1 MVQAVNGHERKRDS
15 NMSTQMPNDK
25 LLAEI
30 ETRAIE
36 LARGGGELLSGYF
49 GGNLNIQYK
58 DDNQRDPV
66 TDADRKT
73 QEFLIEGIRRT
84 FPDHDI
90 LGEEDDEESEDENA
104 VAGDFLW
111 VLDPLDGTKNFLH
124 GLPVYACS
132 IGVLYRGEPVV
143 GAVYIPWPEVGGV
156 VHHARRGGGAF
167 ANGLPIRVAELD
179 SPQANQLITLPGSFD
194 WLYRFDTP
202 MQGRTG
208 DPRVTGSIAFELI
221 MVARGVTQYMY
232 TSNPHLWDIVG
243 GVAVA
248 MEAGASLMV
257 GNRGAGPMGM
267 FPSLEWRE
275 STALVENWKTN
286 EARVRELRRWARPLV
301 LGSPPVARFVSSN
314 LGWKRNPRLWIRMW
328 RRRRRRT

>member
-1 MVQAVNGHERKRDS
+1 MVMSQMSGAVHNPGD
-15 NMSTQMPNDK
+15 N

-30 ETRAIE
+30 EARAVE
-36 LARGGGELLSGYF
+36 LARGGGTILAGYF
-49 GGNLNIQYK
+49 GGNLSIEYK

-66 TDADRKT
+66 TDADRET
-73 QEFLIEGIRRT
+73 QDFLTKGILES
-84 FPDHDI
+84 FPGHDI
-90 LGEEDDEESEDENA
+90 LGEEDDEDA
-104 VAGDFLW
+104 QDADKTAGDFLW

-132 IGVLYRGEPVV
+132 VGVLYRGEPIV
-143 GAVYIPWPEVGGV
+143 GAVYTPWPEEGGGV

-167 ANGLPIRVAELD
+167 SNGTPISAVKLD
-179 SPQANQLITLPGSFD
+179 SPQANQLITVPGMFD
-194 WLYRFDTP
+194 RLYRFETP

-208 DPRVTGSIAFELI
+208 DPRVTGSIAYELI

-248 MEAGASLMV
+248 MEAGSALMV
-257 GNRGAGPMGM
+257 GQRRAGPLGM
-267 FPSLEWRE
+267 FPSLDWRE
-275 STALVENWKTN
+275 SDALIDNWRSGETK
-286 EARVRELRRWARPLV
+286 VRQLRRWARPLV

-314 LGWKRNPRLWIRMW
+314 LGWKRNPGLWLHIW
-328 RRRRRRT
+328 RRRRNAARAAT

>member
-1 MVQAVNGHERKRDS
+1 MRDPNMTGHAPDD
-15 NMSTQMPNDK
+15 N

-30 ETRAIE
+30 EARAVE
-36 LARGGGELLSGYF
+36 LARGGGAVLSGYF

-66 TDADRKT
+66 TDADHET
-73 QEFLIEGIRRT
+73 QDFLTKGIIES
-84 FPDHDI
+84 FPNHGI
-90 LGEEDDEESEDENA
+90 LGEEDEEKAEDANIA
-104 VAGDFLW
+104 ARDFLW

-132 IGVLYRGEPVV
+132 VGVLYRGEPVV
-143 GAVYIPWPEVGGV
+143 GAVYTPWPEEGGGV
-156 VHHARRGGGAF
+156 VHHARRDGGAF
-167 ANGLPIRVAELD
+167 ANGVPISVAKLE
-179 SPQANQLITLPGSFD
+179 SPQANQLVTLPGSFD

-202 MQGRTG
+202 MRGRIG
-208 DPRVTGSIAFELI
+208 DPRVTGSIAYELI

-232 TSNPHLWDIVG
+232 TSNPHIWDIVG

-248 MEAGASLMV
+248 MEAGAALMV
-257 GNRGAGPMGM
+257 GQRHSGPMGL

-275 STALVENWKTN
+275 SNALVADWKTN
-286 EARVRELRRWARPLV
+286 ETKVRQLRRWARPLV

-314 LGWKRNPRLWIRMW
+314 LGWKRNPRLWMRMW
-328 RRRRRRT
+328 RRRRRARRAN

>member
-1 MVQAVNGHERKRDS
+1 MTMSQMSEAVHVPGDN
-15 NMSTQMPNDK
+15 

-30 ETRAIE
+30 EARAVE
-36 LARGGGELLSGYF
+36 LARGGGAILAGYF
-49 GGNLNIQYK
+49 GGNLSIEYK

-66 TDADRKT
+66 TDADRET
-73 QEFLIEGIRRT
+73 QDFLVRGILES

-90 LGEEDDEESEDENA
+90 LGEEDDENA
-104 VAGDFLW
+104 QDADKPAGDFLW

-132 IGVLYRGEPVV
+132 VGVLYRGEPIV
-143 GAVYIPWPEVGGV
+143 GAVYTPWPEEGGGV

-167 ANGLPIRVAELD
+167 SNGTPMSAVKLD
-179 SPQANQLITLPGSFD
+179 SPQANQLITVPGMFD
-194 WLYRFDTP
+194 RLYRFDAP

-208 DPRVTGSIAFELI
+208 DPRVTGSIAYELI

-248 MEAGASLMV
+248 MEAGATLMV
-257 GNRGAGPMGM
+257 GQRHAGPLGM

-275 STALVENWKTN
+275 STALVENWNSDETSVKG
-286 EARVRELRRWARPLV
+286 LRRWARPLV

-314 LGWKRNPRLWIRMW
+314 LGWKRNPRLWMRMW
-328 RRRRRRT
+328 RRRRRVARTGS